1 IGTDNPAYP
10 PWFGGT
16 PEGDWKISD
25 PASGKGFES
34 AVAYAVAK
42 GMGFTKDEVEWTV
55 VPFNNSF
62 KPGPKDFD
70 FDINQI
76 SYTPKR
82 AEAVDFSDSYYD
94 VNQSVVALNDSK
106 IAGATSLADL
116 KDAKLGAPVGTTS
129 YDYITENIQPSQQP
143 QVYDTLDA
151 GVAALKAKQIDG
163 LVVDLPTAFFI
174 TAVQVPNGKIVG
186 QFPTIGSQEYFG
198 MVLSKDSP
206 LTECLNEALAHLKD
220 SGELAQIQ
228 QTWLS
233 DKASAPVLQERQS
246 PSVMEGDRRSRILG
260 GMSADARNVT
270 IALVSTVVFFM
281 VLVLVITSS
290 PGWPEVKTAF
300 FNPTVFRE
308 AFPEVLRAFWL
319 NIKI

>member
-1 IGTDNPAYP
+1 VRLRIPLVLIVLALALVAAGCGPEASAPSEPAAPGSGTGSFEPSPCAKDSLQLVNSGKLTIGTDNPAYP

-16 PEGDWKISD
+16 PQGQWKISD
-25 PASGKGFES
+25 PESGKGFES
-34 AVAYAVAK
+34 AVAFAVAK
-42 GMGFTKDEVEWTV
+42 EMGFTKDEVEWTV

-94 VNQSVVALNDSK
+94 VNQSVVALKDSK

-163 LVVDLPTAFFI
+163 LVVDLPTAFFV
-174 TAVQVPNGKIVG
+174 TAVQVPDGKIVG
-186 QFPTIGSQEYFG
+186 QFPTVGSQEYFG
-198 MVLSKDSP
+198 MVLAKDSP
-206 LTECLNEALAHLKD
+206 LTECVNEALAHLKD

-233 DKASAPVLQERQS
+233 DKASAPVLQ
-246 PSVMEGDRRSRILG
+246 
-260 GMSADARNVT
+260 
-270 IALVSTVVFFM
+270 
-281 VLVLVITSS
+281 
-290 PGWPEVKTAF
+290 
-300 FNPTVFRE
+300 
-308 AFPEVLRAFWL
+308 
-319 NIKI
+319 

>member
-1 IGTDNPAYP
+1 VRRARIPLPLLVLALAILAAGCGSSESASTSGTTAAGSGTGAFEPSPCAKDQLQLVSAGKLTIGTDNPAYP
-10 PWFGGT
+10 PWFGGA
-16 PEGDWKISD
+16 PEGQWKISD

-42 GMGFTKDEVEWTV
+42 QLGFTKDEIQWTV

-82 AEAVDFSDSYYD
+82 AEVVDFSDSYYD
-94 VNQSVVALNDSK
+94 VNQSVVALNNSK
-106 IAGATSLADL
+106 IANASSLADL

-163 LVVDLPTAFFI
+163 LVVDLPTAFYI
-174 TAVQVPNGKIVG
+174 TAVQIPNGKIVG
-186 QFPTIGSQEYFG
+186 QFPTVGTQEHFG
-198 MVLSKDSP
+198 MVLQKDGP
-206 LTECLNEALAHLKD
+206 LTDCVDQALAALKSD
-220 SGELAQIQ
+220 GTLDRIQ
-228 QTWLS
+228 KTWLS
-233 DKASAPVLQERQS
+233 DKVSAPVLQ
-246 PSVMEGDRRSRILG
+246 
-260 GMSADARNVT
+260 
-270 IALVSTVVFFM
+270 
-281 VLVLVITSS
+281 
-290 PGWPEVKTAF
+290 
-300 FNPTVFRE
+300 
-308 AFPEVLRAFWL
+308 
-319 NIKI
+319 

>member
-1 IGTDNPAYP
+1 VRRLRIPLALLVLALAVVAAGCGTEESAPTTPAATGSGTGAFEPSPCAKDSLQLVNDGKLTIGTDNPAYP

-16 PEGDWKISD
+16 PQGQWKISD
-25 PASGKGFES
+25 PESGKGFES
-34 AVAYAVAK
+34 AVAFAVAK
-42 GMGFTKDEVEWTV
+42 EMGFTKDEVEWTV

-94 VNQSVVALNDSK
+94 VNQSVVALKDSK
-106 IAGATSLADL
+106 IANATTLADL
-116 KDAKLGAPVGTTS
+116 KDATLGAPVGTTS
-129 YDYITENIQPSQQP
+129 YDYITENIQPSSQP

-198 MVLSKDSP
+198 MVLAKDSP
-206 LTECLNEALAHLKD
+206 LTECVNEGLAHLKD

-233 DKASAPVLQERQS
+233 DKASAPVLQ
-246 PSVMEGDRRSRILG
+246 
-260 GMSADARNVT
+260 
-270 IALVSTVVFFM
+270 
-281 VLVLVITSS
+281 
-290 PGWPEVKTAF
+290 
-300 FNPTVFRE
+300 
-308 AFPEVLRAFWL
+308 
-319 NIKI
+319 

>member
-1 IGTDNPAYP
+1 VRSIRISLALLVLILALVASACGSEESVPTEPVGTGAGTVSADPCAKDQLQLVNDGTLTIGTDNPAYP

-16 PEGDWKISD
+16 PQGQWKISD

-34 AVAYAVAK
+34 AVAFAVAK
-42 GMGFTKDEVEWTV
+42 EMGFAPDEVEWTV

-82 AEAVDFSDSYYD
+82 AQSVDFSDSYYD
-94 VNQSVVALNDSK
+94 VNQSVVALKDSS
-106 IAGATSLADL
+106 IANATSLADL
-116 KDAKLGAPVGTTS
+116 KDATLGAPVGTTS
-129 YDYITENIQPSQQP
+129 YDYITQNIQPSKQP

-151 GVAALKAKQIDG
+151 GVAALKAHQIDG
-163 LVVDLPTAFFI
+163 LVVDLPTAFFV

-186 QFPTIGSQEYFG
+186 QFPTVGSQEYFG
-198 MVLSKDSP
+198 MVLPKDSP
-206 LTECLNEALAHLKD
+206 LTECVDEALAHLKD

-233 DKASAPVLQERQS
+233 DKASAPVLQ
-246 PSVMEGDRRSRILG
+246 
-260 GMSADARNVT
+260 
-270 IALVSTVVFFM
+270 
-281 VLVLVITSS
+281 
-290 PGWPEVKTAF
+290 
-300 FNPTVFRE
+300 
-308 AFPEVLRAFWL
+308 
-319 NIKI
+319 

>member
-1 IGTDNPAYP
+1 VRLRLPLALLVLALALAAAGCGSEESAPTGPTTAAGTGGDTVATDPCAKDQLQLVNDGKLTIGTD
-10 PWFGGT
+10 GGT
-16 PEGDWKISD
+16 PQGQWKISD
-25 PASGKGFES
+25 PESGKGFES

-42 GMGFTKDEVEWTV
+42 EMGFTNAEVEWTV

-82 AEAVDFSDSYYD
+82 AEVVDFSDSYYD
-94 VNQSVVALNDSK
+94 VNQSVVALKDSK
-106 IAGATSLADL
+106 IANATSLADL

-198 MVLSKDSP
+198 MVLAKDSP
-206 LTECLNEALAHLKD
+206 LTECVNEALAHLKD
-220 SGELAQIQ
+220 SGELSQIQ

-233 DKASAPVLQERQS
+233 DKVSAPVLQ
-246 PSVMEGDRRSRILG
+246 
-260 GMSADARNVT
+260 
-270 IALVSTVVFFM
+270 
-281 VLVLVITSS
+281 
-290 PGWPEVKTAF
+290 
-300 FNPTVFRE
+300 
-308 AFPEVLRAFWL
+308 
-319 NIKI
+319 

>member
-1 IGTDNPAYP
+1 MRSIRISLALLVLILALVASACGSEESVPTEPVGTGAGTVSADPCAKDQLQLVNDGTLTIGTDNPAYP

-16 PEGDWKISD
+16 PQGQWKISD

-34 AVAYAVAK
+34 AVAFAVAK
-42 GMGFTKDEVEWTV
+42 EMGFAPDEVEWTV

-82 AEAVDFSDSYYD
+82 AQSVDFSDSYYD
-94 VNQSVVALNDSK
+94 VNQSVVALKDSS
-106 IAGATSLADL
+106 IANGTSLADL
-116 KDAKLGAPVGTTS
+116 KDATLGAPVGTTS
-129 YDYITENIQPSQQP
+129 YDYITQNIQPSKQP

-151 GVAALKAKQIDG
+151 GVAALKAHQIDG
-163 LVVDLPTAFFI
+163 LVVDLPTAFFV

-186 QFPTIGSQEYFG
+186 QFPTVGSQEYFG
-198 MVLSKDSP
+198 MVLPKDSP
-206 LTECLNEALAHLKD
+206 LTECVDEALAHLKD

-233 DKASAPVLQERQS
+233 DKASAPVLQ
-246 PSVMEGDRRSRILG
+246 
-260 GMSADARNVT
+260 
-270 IALVSTVVFFM
+270 
-281 VLVLVITSS
+281 
-290 PGWPEVKTAF
+290 
-300 FNPTVFRE
+300 
-308 AFPEVLRAFWL
+308 
-319 NIKI
+319 

>member
-1 IGTDNPAYP
+1 VRLRIPFVLIVLALAVVAAGCGSEESATTTPAATGSGTGSFEPSPCAKDSLQLVNSGKLTVGTDNPAYP
-10 PWFGGT
+10 PWFGGS
-16 PEGDWKISD
+16 PQGQWKISD
-25 PASGKGFES
+25 PESGKGFES

-42 GMGFTKDEVEWTV
+42 EMGFTNAEVEWTV

-163 LVVDLPTAFFI
+163 LVVDLPTAFFV

-198 MVLSKDSP
+198 MVLAKDSP
-206 LTECLNEALAHLKD
+206 LTECVNEALAHLKD

-233 DKASAPVLQERQS
+233 DKASAPVLQ
-246 PSVMEGDRRSRILG
+246 
-260 GMSADARNVT
+260 
-270 IALVSTVVFFM
+270 
-281 VLVLVITSS
+281 
-290 PGWPEVKTAF
+290 
-300 FNPTVFRE
+300 
-308 AFPEVLRAFWL
+308 
-319 NIKI
+319 